1 MVGRVNKEVSF
12 HSKLKHPSILQLYTY
27 FEDANF
33 VYLVLELAEN
43 GELKNFLKKNERVSV
58 VVREVNHLNDFHRS
72 CLCYALFFLRLQTM
86 TETQTANTLM
96 QIVSGLLYLKVNSIV
111 HRDLSTANI
120 LLTRDFKVK
129 IADFGL
135 ATDANEKH
143 NTMCGTPNFISPEV
157 LSRASHGIQV
167 DVWGLGCI
175 MYAMLVG
182 QAPFEANDVKSTW
195 ARVMKEDVL
204 IPDYISYEAKDLL
217 ARLLR
222 KNQNERIQID
232 DVPKHPFMQK
242 HMQAISHST
251 QPNAHLY
258 AGASVDSG
266 LLTMSS
272 GMTSSAQQLRPRSED
287 RYFYQSNAPATT
299 NHNVFGI
306 MKRGHSAS
314 SLYNRYDST
323 YSDFTA
329 HQQPLQTQ
337 STELTNRMENMA
349 LGTHTPMADK
359 QQIYGGLPSKPNFE
373 YAALNANHCAKN
385 FSNTPMPLQPLHENI
400 CYGMQSNQMQQFEH
414 VLSNQQVQR
423 PQPPTQPPMQI
434 KSKLSVPPLNSE
446 RLLPT
451 RFTKA
456 KTAIF
461 SILAAGEVVVE
472 FIKFKE
478 KFNEER
484 VTDVCRISKDGQR
497 IIVYQPDAGR

>member
-1 MVGRVNKEVSF
+1 
-12 HSKLKHPSILQLYTY
+12 
-27 FEDANF
+27 
-33 VYLVLELAEN
+33 
-43 GELKNFLKKNERVSV
+43 
-58 VVREVNHLNDFHRS
+58 
-72 CLCYALFFLRLQTM
+72 M
-86 TETQTANTLM
+86 TETQTANILM

-157 LSRASHGIQV
+157 LLRATHGIQV

-242 HMQAISHST
+242 HMQVISHPT
-251 QPNAHLY
+251 QTAHLY

-272 GMTSSAQQLRPRSED
+272 GMTSSAQQKMVEQLRPRSGD
-287 RYFYQSNAPATT
+287 RYYYQSNVPPAMQ
-299 NHNVFGI
+299 NPNVFGI

-323 YSDFTA
+323 YSDFNT
-329 HQQPLQTQ
+329 HQQQPLQTQ
-337 STELTNRMENMA
+337 STELINRMENMA
-349 LGTHTPMADK
+349 LGMHTPMADK
-359 QQIYGGLPSKPNFE
+359 QQQLYGSLPPKTNLDYTGLG
-373 YAALNANHCAKN
+373 ANNCAKN
-385 FSNTPMPLQPLHENI
+385 FSNTPMPLQPLHENL
-400 CYGMQSNQMQQFEH
+400 CYGIQSNQMQQYEH
-414 VLSNQQVQR
+414 VLSNQQMQPQSQ
-423 PQPPTQPPMQI
+423 PQPSPLPLQI
-434 KSKLSVPPLNSE
+434 KLKLSVPALNSE

-461 SILAAGEVVVE
+461 TILPAGEVVVE

>member
-1 MVGRVNKEVSF
+1 
-12 HSKLKHPSILQLYTY
+12 
-27 FEDANF
+27 
-33 VYLVLELAEN
+33 
-43 GELKNFLKKNERVSV
+43 
-58 VVREVNHLNDFHRS
+58 
-72 CLCYALFFLRLQTM
+72 M
-86 TETQTANTLM
+86 TEADTANILM

-157 LSRASHGIQV
+157 LLRATHGIQV

-222 KNQNERIQID
+222 KNQNERIRID
-232 DVPKHPFMQK
+232 DVSKHPFMQM
-242 HMQAISHST
+242 HMHALSHPT
-251 QPNAHLY
+251 QTAHLY

-272 GMTSSAQQLRPRSED
+272 GMTSSAQQKMVEQLRPRSED
-287 RYFYQSNAPATT
+287 RYYYQANVPAMQ
-299 NHNVFGI
+299 NNNVFGI

-323 YSDFTA
+323 YSDFTT

-337 STELTNRMENMA
+337 SAELTNRMENMA
-349 LGTHTPMADK
+349 LGAHTPMSDK
-359 QQIYGGLPSKPNFE
+359 QQIFGGLPSKPNFE
-373 YAALNANHCAKN
+373 YTGLGANNCAKN

-400 CYGMQSNQMQQFEH
+400 CYGMQSNQIQQYEPL
-414 VLSNQQVQR
+414 LSNQQMQPQSQQQQSQPP
-423 PQPPTQPPMQI
+423 PQPLQTKP
-434 KSKLSVPPLNSE
+434 KLSVPPLNSE

-451 RFTKA
+451 RFPKA

-461 SILAAGEVVVE
+461 SILPAGEVVVE
-472 FIKFKE
+472 FTKFKE
-478 KFNEER
+478 RFNEER